1 MCISKKYFAA
11 KVSMSLENI
20 SLSIATLIAIQNV
33 FLSLLRLTP
42 GGVVRLDGVCVA
54 TRGGMCRLKK
64 NIFEFCPSRGS
75 NPGRQ
80 IYLKFQNP

>member
-1 MCISKKYFAA
+1 
-11 KVSMSLENI
+11 MSFENI

-64 NIFEFCPSRGS
+64 IFLNFAP
-75 NPGRQ
+75 PGDRTRAAR
-80 IYLKFQNP
+80 FT